1 VESFIGMNHQ
11 ISIIMSGILLATL
24 LLPTITADFLTLAS
38 PNAFGQKV
46 VFGSIDKGSA
56 GSVSDTT
63 NNDNMTDYNNI
74 VTVSTTT
81 GTNDNSATP
90 SSNMNQTIP
99 MISVVDAINST
110 YIAPKEVDED
120 ESERRISRAIRDRIN
135 DILHTIVMGNA
146 TIIFTATITNS
157 FVNESTTINNHTRL
171 LEIIPDQVEIAL
183 AGIRVSQPENPQIE
197 LHTDLD
203 AVCSAN
209 NTTLAEC
216 DMNIRIMS
224 LPSTI
229 TTEEPPE
236 MNVTTTTM
244 TNATADD
251 TNATAAPEE
260 EGEEEQQQQTTSPA
274 LVLY

>member
-46 VFGSIDKGSA
+46 VFGSIDKGSV
-56 GSVSDTT
+56 GSASDTT

-81 GTNDNSATP
+81 GTNDSSATP

-99 MISVVDAINST
+99 MISVVDVFNST

-171 LEIIPDQVEIAL
+171 LEVIPDQVEIAL

-236 MNVTTTTM
+236 MNMTTTTM

-274 LVLY
+274 LVL

>member
-1 VESFIGMNHQ
+1 MESFIGMNHQ

-63 NNDNMTDYNNI
+63 NNDIMTDYNNI

-81 GTNDNSATP
+81 GTNDSSATP

-236 MNVTTTTM
+236 MNMTTTTM

-274 LVLY
+274 LVL

>member
-1 VESFIGMNHQ
+1 
-11 ISIIMSGILLATL
+11 MSGILLATL

-81 GTNDNSATP
+81 GTNDSSATP

-171 LEIIPDQVEIAL
+171 LEVIPDQVEIAL

-203 AVCSAN
+203 SVCSAN

-229 TTEEPPE
+229 TTEEPHE

-251 TNATAAPEE
+251 INATAAPEE

-274 LVLY
+274 LVL